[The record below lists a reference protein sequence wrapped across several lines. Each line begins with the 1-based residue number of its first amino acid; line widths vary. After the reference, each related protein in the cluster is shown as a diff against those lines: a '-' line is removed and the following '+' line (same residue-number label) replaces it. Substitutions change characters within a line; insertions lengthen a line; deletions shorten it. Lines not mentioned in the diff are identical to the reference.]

1 MLGKKSIYES
11 FSIPSLS
18 NGAIDSLGTGDA
30 FLAYATLTYAS
41 CKCLAR
47 SLLVGSI
54 AAACQVKCLGTV
66 DLVKKIF
73 Y

>member
-1 MLGKKSIYES
+1 M
-11 FSIPSLS
+11 S

-54 AAACQVKCLGTV
+54 AAACQSEVFGNGGFS
-66 DLVKKIF
+66 KKNILLKIDALEKNF
-73 Y
+73 NNI